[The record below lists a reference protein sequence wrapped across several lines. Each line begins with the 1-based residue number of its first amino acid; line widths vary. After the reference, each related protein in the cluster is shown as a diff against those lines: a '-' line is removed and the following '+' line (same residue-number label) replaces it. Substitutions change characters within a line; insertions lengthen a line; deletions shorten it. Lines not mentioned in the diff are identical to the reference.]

1 MKDKDGFYIGRDS
14 GGLFKWNE
22 KVLIR
27 IEEPKPKKKQNEK
40 SPKRSTGK
48 NFRD

>member
-27 IEEPKPKKKQNEK
+27 IDEPKLKKKQNEYH
-40 SPKRSTGK
+40 GK
-48 NFRD
+48 NNSNKRR

>member
-27 IEEPKPKKKQNEK
+27 IDEPKLTKKKNECN
-40 SPKRSTGK
+40 GK
-48 NFRD
+48 NNSNKRG